1 MVRRSEL
8 GVMML
13 SRPLQLPRDVIDMI
27 MRLWAQMTIR
37 RGFFKWRLFR
47 FSRYFRARREY
58 YTLRQNNP
66 FGFGPNNPSGAFIDL
81 TLDD

>member
-13 SRPLQLPRDVIDMI
+13 SRPLQLPRDMIDMI

-37 RGFFKWRLFR
+37 KRFFNKRMYR
-47 FSRYFRARREY
+47 FYSYFVFYRNQ
-58 YTLRQNNP
+58 L
-66 FGFGPNNPSGAFIDL
+66 GFGPNNPSGAFIDL